1 MPNEELKKQNVD
13 HALETAYI
21 CFLKY
26 GVEFVTR
33 EMISR
38 QSGISRASLGRYWID
53 KTGCVIQTSEWLRQH
68 IQDIFNE
75 RFSADAWEN
84 KVGIKQLQGLMEWC
98 RDLYREDPRLF
109 ALYTEF
115 KVYLHRS
122 APDLNESKK
131 RLIRAFGFRP
141 LVGKIYAR
149 GIRDGSISIRFDIN
163 DEVAFFGDAFFG
175 YLSNLAFQ
183 PEIDI
188 DDAARDIDR
197 YIERMI
203 SIYNNLK

>member
-38 QSGISRASLGRYWID
+38 QSGISRASLGRYWVD
-53 KTGCVIQTSEWLRQH
+53 KTDCVLQTAEWFQRH
-68 IQDIFNE
+68 IRDLFDGQ
-75 RFSADAWEN
+75 FSADAWKER
-84 KVGIKQLQGLMEWC
+84 KGIERLRSLMEWC

-109 ALYTEF
+109 SLCMEF
-115 KVYLHRS
+115 KVYLYRS
-122 APDLNESKK
+122 APDINESD
-131 RLIRAFGFRP
+131 RPLACALGFRP
-141 LVGKIYAR
+141 FVRKIFDR
-149 GIRDGSISIRFDIN
+149 GIQDGSMKIRFDVN
-163 DEVAFFGDAFFG
+163 DEVAFFGSAFGG
-175 YLSNLAFQ
+175 YLSNLTLR
-183 PEIDI
+183 PEISAEEAI
-188 DDAARDIDR
+188 KDIDR

-203 SIYNNLK
+203 SIYNNL